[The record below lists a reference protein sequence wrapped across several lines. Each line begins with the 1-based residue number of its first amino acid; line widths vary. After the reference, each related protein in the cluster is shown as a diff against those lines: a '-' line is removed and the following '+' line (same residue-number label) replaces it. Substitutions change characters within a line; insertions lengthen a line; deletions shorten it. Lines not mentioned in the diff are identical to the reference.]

1 LIGFTEGDGSF
12 VVNNRKELSFIL
24 IQGIKNVDIL
34 YKIQNLLNMGSV
46 IKQGERV
53 YRLIINKKEHIRLIL
68 LLFNGNIVLPTR
80 KIQFNKF
87 LSTYNNKSNINISYI
102 SSKVL
107 PTLNDS

>member
-1 LIGFTEGDGSF
+1 
-12 VVNNRKELSFIL
+12 
-24 IQGIKNVDIL
+24 
-34 YKIQNLLNMGSV
+34 MGSV

-53 YRLIINKKEHIRLIL
+53 YRLIINKREHIRLIL

-87 LSTYNNKSNINISYI
+87 LSIYNNKSNINISYI
-102 SSKVL
+102 PSKVL